1 MTRTAPP
8 FSTAPLPRLSRIG
21 WVCALAQSGPTLCDP
36 MGGSMPGCSV
46 HGIFQARILERLPF
60 LTPGNLPNQGSNPH
74 FLGLLHWQVASLPL
88 SHLGSLY
95 QGLGEDKTIKK
106 KKRKEKKENHVK
118 IACLNKPWQV
128 EILCT
133 SVLFH
138 LSIHPFIHPNL
149 QAKIFWEPLLWSQLF
164 DLVNLSEYQGDIT
177 F

>member
-106 KKRKEKKENHVK
+106 KKKRKERKSFKN
-118 IACLNKPWQV
+118 CLPQQTMASWNLMYFSSLSLIHSSIYPSKSTSKN
-128 EILCT
+128 ILRAPT
-133 SVLFH
+133 VVSAV
-138 LSIHPFIHPNL
+138 
-149 QAKIFWEPLLWSQLF
+149 WS
-164 DLVNLSEYQGDIT
+164 S
-177 F
+177 